1 MKPIGVVKFGGITLI
16 ISGVLFFTQYLFVL
30 PAGAPPLADA
40 DLMAWVQEWRFYL
53 SMADELLF
61 FATLLLI
68 PSIAALYRILVKV
81 DKLKTLLGCGLL
93 AVIIPIYI
101 FLDIVLGRLVYPV
114 YELELSPEIFKLVL
128 SIYYG
133 GMHSAAIILCMAT
146 ILLCLILRKSVL
158 GKPVANFGFVV
169 AALDLIGAYPWLLAT
184 PIVFVSQLAPA
195 LWFAVLGISMVRR
208 SRETEE

>member
-1 MKPIGVVKFGGITLI
+1 MKSIGVVKFGGITLI

-30 PAGAPPLADA
+30 PAGAPPLPDA
-40 DLMAWVQEWRFYL
+40 DLMAWVQKWRFNI

-93 AVIIPIYI
+93 AVIIPIYV

-114 YELELSPEIFKLVL
+114 YDIELSPDILKLVL

-133 GMHSAAIILCMAT
+133 GMHSIAIILCMAT

-158 GKPVANFGFVV
+158 GKPVSNFGFVV

-184 PIVFVSQLAPA
+184 PIVFISQLAPA
-195 LWFAVLGISMVRR
+195 LWFVALGICMVRR
-208 SRETEE
+208 SRGTGE

>member
-1 MKPIGVVKFGGITLI
+1 MKPISVVKFGGITLI
-16 ISGVLFFTQYLFVL
+16 ISGVLFFAQYLFVL
-30 PAGAPPLADA
+30 PAGAPPLTDA
-40 DLMAWVQEWRFYL
+40 DLMAWVQEWRFNF

-93 AVIIPIYI
+93 AVIIPIYV

-114 YELELSPEIFKLVL
+114 YELELSPDIFKLVL

-133 GMHSAAIILCMAT
+133 GMHSAAIILCLAT

-169 AALDLIGAYPWLLAT
+169 ATLDLIGAYPWLLAT

-195 LWFAVLGISMVRR
+195 LWFAVLGICMVRR
-208 SRETEE
+208 SRVTEE